1 MKMKNLFGMALLS
14 CFLCMTLTF
23 VACGSSDDEQVATY
37 SYKVSFSTLSEM
49 ASSSDTSE
57 GLTSSDVTKA
67 YLAGIGSEKVNFTL
81 TGTQSV
87 CDAQVLVGCEQAR
100 TTLQGQTS
108 KIDATLEVWNMTTST
123 VLHTAS
129 FVKGDKAFN

>member
-1 MKMKNLFGMALLS
+1 MKNLFGMALLS

-23 VACGSSDDEQVATY
+23 VACSSSDDEQVGTY
-37 SYKVSFSTLSEM
+37 SYKVSFSALSET

-57 GLTSSDVTKA
+57 GVTSSDVTKA
-67 YLAGIGSEKVNFTL
+67 YLAGIGAEKSNFTL

-87 CDAQVLVGCEQAR
+87 CDAQVVAGCEKAQQS
-100 TTLQGQTS
+100 LQGQTS
-108 KIDATLEVWNMTTST
+108 KMDATLEVRNMSTNT

-129 FVKGDKAFN
+129 FVKGTKVSAN